1 MKLRNLA
8 TATLLALALAFTF
21 SGLAS
26 GPAAAA
32 EKQPVAKLV
41 GTPLSLVY
49 AAKIDGPNNHI
60 AFTIM
65 LQVADKRVPVIFEG
79 KPQHPVLDA
88 LAAVQAEIDDGDDET
103 ITINASLLGSIPNAT
118 YPHGAYVLKDI
129 RVGDYFWQSDYFKY
143 KG

>member
-1 MKLRNLA
+1 MSIRNSA
-8 TATLLALALAFTF
+8 IVALLAFT
-21 SGLAS
+21 LA
-26 GPAAAA
+26 GTAPIFVAAADKEKPA
-32 EKQPVAKLV
+32 ELV
-41 GTPLSLVY
+41 GAPLSLVY

-88 LAAVQAEIDDGDDET
+88 LSAIQAEINDGDDEK
-103 ITINASLLGSIPNAT
+103 ITINATLLGSIPNAT
-118 YPHGAYVLKDI
+118 YPHGVYVIKDI
-129 RVGDYFWQSDYFKY
+129 RVGDYFWKSDYFKY

>member
-1 MKLRNLA
+1 MSFRNS
-8 TATLLALALAFTF
+8 T
-21 SGLAS
+21 LAS
-26 GPAAAA
+26 FLAVALSGILPGIGAA
-32 EKQPVAKLV
+32 EVKQPQSMLV

-88 LAAVQAEIDDGDDET
+88 LAAVQAEIDDGDDEK
-103 ITINASLLGSIPNAT
+103 ITINATLLGSIPNAT
-118 YPHGAYVLKDI
+118 YPHGVYVLKDI
-129 RVGDYFWQSDYFKY
+129 KVGDYFWQSDYFKY